1 MAEGNI
7 KQGFQKF
14 QKLVRGSWS
23 SAKGRD
29 KMSKEIPEFEPEN
42 TSVVKVDDLN
52 LEEMQLTEQ
61 LYSNAGLEP
70 VVEAGL
76 KDYDKQIHQEDR
88 FISKVFGPRGS
99 DIKGYGEAVARRVA
113 FAVYTLMNR
122 QYGGKVGDLRSYIMT
137 LEDDRNKAKDKY
149 DELMGRVVGM
159 LGEEYRNLRTDS
171 NEFMAN
177 LTNVLGDNL
186 KETKFD
192 QQALAERLAD
202 IDGLRLQ
209 VQNLTQEKTKLTE
222 SYESRLATQQAD
234 HKVEVRE
241 LNTKLDEQTKTAQDL
256 KDRRDEL
263 TAEVKDLK
271 GQVSDWEAKISDR
284 EAQITELEKKKAELE
299 VKLNKL
305 SAEHQELRAAIK
317 GLVDSLPDEEVG
329 QERKEDLYSF
339 LLKDSKVPEM
349 VIGGVGKFIDFR
361 KYLGVSFKT
370 GVKEA
375 CQRVG
380 KILEAKTG

>member
-1 MAEGNI
+1 MDENNI

-14 QKLVRGSWS
+14 QKKVRDGWEST
-23 SAKGRD
+23 KGRGKS
-29 KMSKEIPEFEPEN
+29 KMNKEIPEFEPEN
-42 TSVVKVDDLN
+42 TSVIKVDELN

-76 KDYDKQIHQEDR
+76 KDYDKQIQQEDR

-113 FAVYTLMNR
+113 FAIYTLMNR
-122 QYGGKVGDLRSYIMT
+122 QYGGKVGDLRSYILT
-137 LEDDRNKAKDKY
+137 LEDERDKAKDKY
-149 DELMGRVVGM
+149 DELMGRVVGI

-177 LTNVLGDNL
+177 LTTILGDNL
-186 KETKFD
+186 KEAKFD
-192 QQALAERLAD
+192 QQALAESLAD
-202 IDGLRLQ
+202 IDGLRRQ
-209 VQNLTQEKTKLTE
+209 VQNLNQEKTKLTE
-222 SYESRLATQQAD
+222 SYESRLATQQAE
-234 HKVEVRE
+234 HKVEVRD
-241 LNTKLDEQTKTAQDL
+241 LNAKLDEQTKTAQDL

-271 GQVSDWEAKISDR
+271 GQTKEQEAKI
-284 EAQITELEKKKAELE
+284 TKLEQKKANLESELSQ
-299 VKLNKL
+299 LN
-305 SAEHQELRAAIK
+305 AEHRELRAAIK

-329 QERKEDLYSF
+329 QERKDNLYNF

-370 GVKEA
+370 GIKEA

-380 KILEAKTG
+380 KILEAKTS